1 MNYPCLS
8 SRLIGRSYDMAAL
21 RSRMTGTADAAL
33 QLFGEAG
40 AGNSALLD
48 ALAAELGREGV
59 CVLRASG
66 AQFETDIGY
75 SGLNQLLCP
84 CWTPAIGTHCA
95 SRWGWA
101 AARRPVGSSSPL
113 LCCYCPRH
121 SGCWSPDETPSAP
134 GGGRRCHPAARAGDG
149 VPGRYREDIV
159 TVLSAGDTF
168 AHRSHRAL
176 YF

>member
-59 CVLRASG
+59 CVLWASG

-75 SGLNQLLCP
+75 SGLNQLLL
-84 CWTPAIGTHCA
+84 
-95 SRWGWA
+95 
-101 AARRPVGSSSPL
+101 PL
-113 LCCYCPRH
+113 LD
-121 SGCWSPDETPSAP
+121 SGHRDALRVAVGL
-134 GGGRRCHPAARAGDG
+134 GGGRRRHLAARAGDG

-159 TVLSAGDTF
+159 TVLSSGDTF
-168 AHRSHRAL
+168 AHRSPRAL

>member
-33 QLFGEAG
+33 LLFGETG
-40 AGNSALLD
+40 VGNSALLD

-75 SGLNQLLCP
+75 SGLNQLLL
-84 CWTPAIGTHCA
+84 
-95 SRWGWA
+95 
-101 AARRPVGSSSPL
+101 PL
-113 LCCYCPRH
+113 LD
-121 SGCWSPDETPSAP
+121 SGHRDALRVAVAL
-134 GGGRRCHPAARAGDG
+134 GGGPPPSRLLISTATAPA
-149 VPGRYREDIV
+149 
-159 TVLSAGDTF
+159 
-168 AHRSHRAL
+168 
-176 YF
+176 